1 MSTRARRACLIFGA
15 KGGFSAEHRRGA
27 RRCRIGSSWRASW
40 RMGVV
45 SSQPTPAGGRRRSRW
60 PDWRSARC
68 VWSVPRSVL
77 VRVAGSPQGWSCS
90 LRPVPFA
97 SSFGWRPRTP
107 ISPAGRKKGRRARIG
122 SRPGSSPGGLRAG
135 GSKSS
140 SQMYALS
147 RKGMSPVD
155 GAPEATLRSFRDA
168 CCFRSPRTK
177 RSRGRSDSCATGRA
191 FGSSLVCRRSRAPGI
206 RAASTAR
213 GPGRVV
219 GSRSGVGSL
228 IHPGSWRSASLARD
242 RRRSVVVSWTGS
254 RRGSRS
260 KGAVPSPSRWCSATA
275 ARSSRIRRPR
285 FAISVWP
292 I

>member
-1 MSTRARRACLIFGA
+1 
-15 KGGFSAEHRRGA
+15 
-27 RRCRIGSSWRASW
+27 
-40 RMGVV
+40 
-45 SSQPTPAGGRRRSRW
+45 
-60 PDWRSARC
+60 
-68 VWSVPRSVL
+68 
-77 VRVAGSPQGWSCS
+77 
-90 LRPVPFA
+90 
-97 SSFGWRPRTP
+97 
-107 ISPAGRKKGRRARIG
+107 
-122 SRPGSSPGGLRAG
+122 
-135 GSKSS
+135 
-140 SQMYALS
+140 
-147 RKGMSPVD
+147 MSPVD

-260 KGAVPSPSRWCSATA
+260 KGRCPRPRAGARRTQRARVGYGGRGSRSRSGPSDRDLGTARRVGRRRGRLPRAVFDRAGLR
-275 ARSSRIRRPR
+275 RSSRVRDARRR
-285 FAISVWP
+285 GRRSRLRRAIGRGAGGP
-292 I
+292 ARGDRLRRRRAGGCAPP